1 MTGRARTKRAK
12 SHDLRI
18 RALRALRR
26 FGPMTADEC
35 AETLGT
41 TPFSLR
47 PRFTE
52 LRVEGYI
59 DATDVRRENASGRTA
74 QVWKLA

>member
-1 MTGRARTKRAK
+1 MSGHHRRVATK
-12 SHDLRI
+12 SHDLRS
-18 RALRALRR
+18 RALNALRR

-35 AETLGT
+35 AEMIGT

-52 LRVEGYI
+52 LRVRGYI
-59 DATDVRRENASGRTA
+59 NATGLRRENASGRKA
-74 QVWKLA
+74 QVWRLA